1 MGDDKKMAWKK
12 LLSVFGVFFLIM
24 AVWQIVVLE
33 LLKNGVIGTMVA
45 MILICAATVIIFGL
59 VFALI
64 RTLLDVFR
72 QLMGEGTEAGGS
84 GGVAE
89 KANKLAEKDGE
100 IGQLVRTF
108 QESITSFSQVVL
120 GIKKATKELGEVSE
134 DFKHIFKSMTTSLE
148 QTEQA
153 VSEDFKHIFK
163 SMTTSLEQTEQAV
176 TTITDNTISQADHTV
191 DMKEKIDAISRT
203 IDEIAENVSMLA
215 QSAEHMKESNKAAE
229 AIMEELV
236 NISKESGIAIE
247 NVRQQTDLTNQSAQ
261 EIRTATEIIAGIS
274 NQTNLLALNASIEAA
289 RAGEHGRGFAVVAE
303 EIRTLADQSRES
315 TEQIN
320 QIVNTLIDNSNISV
334 EITQKVSEAF
344 VKQNE
349 KIHDTEEIFRSLNEE
364 IKNTSDAVD
373 GISEE
378 VSALDDHKTVIE
390 SGITSLT
397 EFAEQNADSAKVT
410 TENMEEF
417 QQIVD
422 QCNQATERIVT
433 VSDEL
438 VGYLGK
444 VNANVKDK
452 IGGRN

>member
-153 VSEDFKHIFK
+153 V
-163 SMTTSLEQTEQAV
+163 

-247 NVRQQTDLTNQSAQ
+247 NVRQQTD
-261 EIRTATEIIAGIS
+261 
-274 NQTNLLALNASIEAA
+274 LLALNASIEAA

>member
-153 VSEDFKHIFK
+153 V
-163 SMTTSLEQTEQAV
+163 

-191 DMKEKIDAISRT
+191 
-203 IDEIAENVSMLA
+203 EIAENVSMLA

>member
-134 DFKHIFKSMTTSLE
+134 DFKHIFKSMTTSL
-148 QTEQA
+148 
-153 VSEDFKHIFK
+153 D
-163 SMTTSLEQTEQAV
+163 QTEQAV

-191 DMKEKIDAISRT
+191 DMKEKINAISRT

-289 RAGEHGRGFAVVAE
+289 RAGEHGRGFAVVAAEIGTLAKNSADSVAHITELITEINNLVEDAVRQAGNSAQDISGSAELIHTAVDTFDTIFKNIQETSALIGNVVDKINQVDQVATNVAAISE
-303 EIRTLADQSRES
+303 EQAASSDEILATSESMLQQAKNISKNSDQVEQEADNLAVSADQLADQ
-315 TEQIN
+315 
-320 QIVNTLIDNSNISV
+320 
-334 EITQKVSEAF
+334 
-344 VKQNE
+344 VK
-349 KIHDTEEIFRSLNEE
+349 KFR
-364 IKNTSDAVD
+364 I
-373 GISEE
+373 
-378 VSALDDHKTVIE
+378 
-390 SGITSLT
+390 
-397 EFAEQNADSAKVT
+397 
-410 TENMEEF
+410 
-417 QQIVD
+417 
-422 QCNQATERIVT
+422 
-433 VSDEL
+433 
-438 VGYLGK
+438 
-444 VNANVKDK
+444 
-452 IGGRN
+452 

>member
-1 MGDDKKMAWKK
+1 
-12 LLSVFGVFFLIM
+12 
-24 AVWQIVVLE
+24 
-33 LLKNGVIGTMVA
+33 
-45 MILICAATVIIFGL
+45 
-59 VFALI
+59 
-64 RTLLDVFR
+64 
-72 QLMGEGTEAGGS
+72 
-84 GGVAE
+84 
-89 KANKLAEKDGE
+89 
-100 IGQLVRTF
+100 
-108 QESITSFSQVVL
+108 
-120 GIKKATKELGEVSE
+120 
-134 DFKHIFKSMTTSLE
+134 
-148 QTEQA
+148 
-153 VSEDFKHIFK
+153 
-163 SMTTSLEQTEQAV
+163 
-176 TTITDNTISQADHTV
+176 
-191 DMKEKIDAISRT
+191 
-203 IDEIAENVSMLA
+203 
-215 QSAEHMKESNKAAE
+215 
-229 AIMEELV
+229 MEELV

-320 QIVNTLIDNSNISV
+320 QIVNTLNISV

-438 VGYLGK
+438 VGSLGK

>member
-1 MGDDKKMAWKK
+1 
-12 LLSVFGVFFLIM
+12 
-24 AVWQIVVLE
+24 
-33 LLKNGVIGTMVA
+33 
-45 MILICAATVIIFGL
+45 
-59 VFALI
+59 
-64 RTLLDVFR
+64 
-72 QLMGEGTEAGGS
+72 
-84 GGVAE
+84 
-89 KANKLAEKDGE
+89 
-100 IGQLVRTF
+100 
-108 QESITSFSQVVL
+108 
-120 GIKKATKELGEVSE
+120 
-134 DFKHIFKSMTTSLE
+134 
-148 QTEQA
+148 
-153 VSEDFKHIFK
+153 
-163 SMTTSLEQTEQAV
+163 MTTSLEQTEQAV

-390 SGITSLT
+390 SAIRRQSGL
-397 EFAEQNADSAKVT
+397 
-410 TENMEEF
+410 
-417 QQIVD
+417 
-422 QCNQATERIVT
+422 
-433 VSDEL
+433 
-438 VGYLGK
+438 
-444 VNANVKDK
+444 
-452 IGGRN
+452 

>member
-153 VSEDFKHIFK
+153 V
-163 SMTTSLEQTEQAV
+163 

-229 AIMEELV
+229 AITEELV

-247 NVRQQTDLTNQSAQ
+247 NVRQQTAQ

>member
-12 LLSVFGVFFLIM
+12 LLSIFGVFFLIM

-134 DFKHIFKSMTTSLE
+134 DFKHIFKSMTTSL
-148 QTEQA
+148 
-153 VSEDFKHIFK
+153 D
-163 SMTTSLEQTEQAV
+163 QTEQAV

-247 NVRQQTDLTNQSAQ
+247 NVRQQTDLTNQSAMQ
-261 EIRTATEIIAGIS
+261 IRTVTEIIAGIS
-274 NQTNLLALNASIEAA
+274 SQTNLLALNASIEAA
-289 RAGEHGRGFAVVAE
+289 RAGECFH
-303 EIRTLADQSRES
+303 
-315 TEQIN
+315 
-320 QIVNTLIDNSNISV
+320 
-334 EITQKVSEAF
+334 
-344 VKQNE
+344 
-349 KIHDTEEIFRSLNEE
+349 
-364 IKNTSDAVD
+364 
-373 GISEE
+373 
-378 VSALDDHKTVIE
+378 
-390 SGITSLT
+390 
-397 EFAEQNADSAKVT
+397 
-410 TENMEEF
+410 
-417 QQIVD
+417 
-422 QCNQATERIVT
+422 
-433 VSDEL
+433 
-438 VGYLGK
+438 
-444 VNANVKDK
+444 
-452 IGGRN
+452 

>member
-1 MGDDKKMAWKK
+1 MEDKKMGDDKKMAWKK

-134 DFKHIFKSMTTSLE
+134 DFKHIFKSMTTSL
-148 QTEQA
+148 
-153 VSEDFKHIFK
+153 D
-163 SMTTSLEQTEQAV
+163 QTEQAV

-191 DMKEKIDAISRT
+191 D
-203 IDEIAENVSMLA
+203 
-215 QSAEHMKESNKAAE
+215 MKESNKAAE

>member
-134 DFKHIFKSMTTSLE
+134 DFKHIFKSMTTSL
-148 QTEQA
+148 
-153 VSEDFKHIFK
+153 D
-163 SMTTSLEQTEQAV
+163 QTEQAV

-191 DMKEKIDAISRT
+191 DMKEKINAISRT
-203 IDEIAENVSMLA
+203 IDAIAENVSMLA

-349 KIHDTEEIFRSLNEE
+349 KIH
-364 IKNTSDAVD
+364 

>member
-134 DFKHIFKSMTTSLE
+134 DFKHIFKSMTTSL
-148 QTEQA
+148 
-153 VSEDFKHIFK
+153 D
-163 SMTTSLEQTEQAV
+163 QTEQAV

-191 DMKEKIDAISRT
+191 DMKEKINAISRT

-334 EITQKVSEAF
+334 EITQKVSE
-344 VKQNE
+344 
-349 KIHDTEEIFRSLNEE
+349 EIFRSLNEE

>member
-1 MGDDKKMAWKK
+1 MDDTKKMAWKK
-12 LLSVFGVFFLIM
+12 LLGAFVIFFLIT
-24 AVWQIVVLE
+24 AVWQVVVLE
-33 LLKNGVIGTMVA
+33 LLKNGVINTLVA
-45 MILICAATVIIFGL
+45 MVLICLVTVVVFGL
-59 VFALI
+59 VFI
-64 RTLLDVFR
+64 SVKTLLDAFR
-72 QLMGEGTEAGGS
+72 QLMNDGKEVELS
-84 GGVAE
+84 DGVAK
-89 KANKLAEKDGE
+89 KANKLAENNGE

-108 QESITSFSQVVL
+108 QESISSFSQVVL

-134 DFKHIFKSMTTSLE
+134 DFKHIFKSMTTSLD
-148 QTEQA
+148 QTG
-153 VSEDFKHIFK
+153 K
-163 SMTTSLEQTEQAV
+163 AV

-191 DMKEKIDAISRT
+191 DMKEKIDAISST
-203 IDEIAENVSMLA
+203 IDEIAENISMLA

-236 NISKESGIAIE
+236 NISRESGVAIE

-320 QIVNTLIDNSNISV
+320 QIVNTLIDNSNVSV

-364 IKNTSDAVD
+364 IKNTSDAVE
-373 GISEE
+373 GISGE
-378 VSALDDHKTVIE
+378 VNALDEHKTVIE
-390 SGITSLT
+390 SGIASLT

-422 QCNQATERIVT
+422 QCNHATERIVS

-444 VNANVKDK
+444 VNANVNERMN
-452 IGGRN
+452 GRN

>member
-1 MGDDKKMAWKK
+1 MSLRSDLQKIANDIPPGAHVLDLGCGDGE
-12 LLSVFGVFFLIM
+12 LLAYLAARGVSGYGVEIDVDNVIACVERGVDVIQGDLEAGLAGFADQSFD
-24 AVWQIVVLE
+24 VVVLSQT
-33 LLKNGVIGTMVA
+33 IQA
-45 MILICAATVIIFGL
+45 M
-59 VFALI
+59 
-64 RTLLDVFR
+64 
-72 QLMGEGTEAGGS
+72 
-84 GGVAE
+84 
-89 KANKLAEKDGE
+89 K
-100 IGQLVRTF
+100 
-108 QESITSFSQVVL
+108 
-120 GIKKATKELGEVSE
+120 
-134 DFKHIFKSMTTSLE
+134 
-148 QTEQA
+148 
-153 VSEDFKHIFK
+153 
-163 SMTTSLEQTEQAV
+163 QTEQAV

>member
-134 DFKHIFKSMTTSLE
+134 DFKHIFKSMTTSL
-148 QTEQA
+148 
-153 VSEDFKHIFK
+153 D
-163 SMTTSLEQTEQAV
+163 QTEQAV

-289 RAGEHGRGFAVVAE
+289 RAGEHGRGFAVVAAEIGTLAKNSADSVAHITELITEINNLVEDAVRQAGNSAQDISGSAELIHTAVDTFDTIFKNIQETSALIGNVVDKINQVDQVATNVAAISE
-303 EIRTLADQSRES
+303 EQAASSDEILATSESMLQQAKNISKNSDQVEQEADNLAVSADQLADQ
-315 TEQIN
+315 
-320 QIVNTLIDNSNISV
+320 
-334 EITQKVSEAF
+334 
-344 VKQNE
+344 VKQ
-349 KIHDTEEIFRSLNEE
+349 FR
-364 IKNTSDAVD
+364 I
-373 GISEE
+373 
-378 VSALDDHKTVIE
+378 
-390 SGITSLT
+390 
-397 EFAEQNADSAKVT
+397 
-410 TENMEEF
+410 
-417 QQIVD
+417 
-422 QCNQATERIVT
+422 
-433 VSDEL
+433 
-438 VGYLGK
+438 
-444 VNANVKDK
+444 
-452 IGGRN
+452 

>member
-134 DFKHIFKSMTTSLE
+134 DFKHIFKSMTTSL
-148 QTEQA
+148 
-153 VSEDFKHIFK
+153 D
-163 SMTTSLEQTEQAV
+163 QTEQAV

-191 DMKEKIDAISRT
+191 DMKEKINAISRT

-303 EIRTLADQSRES
+303 
-315 TEQIN
+315 EQIN

>member
-1 MGDDKKMAWKK
+1 MRRRAR
-12 LLSVFGVFFLIM
+12 
-24 AVWQIVVLE
+24 E
-33 LLKNGVIGTMVA
+33 
-45 MILICAATVIIFGL
+45 
-59 VFALI
+59 
-64 RTLLDVFR
+64 
-72 QLMGEGTEAGGS
+72 
-84 GGVAE
+84 
-89 KANKLAEKDGE
+89 
-100 IGQLVRTF
+100 
-108 QESITSFSQVVL
+108 
-120 GIKKATKELGEVSE
+120 
-134 DFKHIFKSMTTSLE
+134 
-148 QTEQA
+148 
-153 VSEDFKHIFK
+153 
-163 SMTTSLEQTEQAV
+163 
-176 TTITDNTISQADHTV
+176 
-191 DMKEKIDAISRT
+191 
-203 IDEIAENVSMLA
+203 
-215 QSAEHMKESNKAAE
+215 
-229 AIMEELV
+229 
-236 NISKESGIAIE
+236 
-247 NVRQQTDLTNQSAQ
+247 
-261 EIRTATEIIAGIS
+261 
-274 NQTNLLALNASIEAA
+274 NASIEAA

>member
-1 MGDDKKMAWKK
+1 
-12 LLSVFGVFFLIM
+12 
-24 AVWQIVVLE
+24 
-33 LLKNGVIGTMVA
+33 MVA

-153 VSEDFKHIFK
+153 V
-163 SMTTSLEQTEQAV
+163 
-176 TTITDNTISQADHTV
+176 TTITDNAISQADHTV
-191 DMKEKIDAISRT
+191 DMK
-203 IDEIAENVSMLA
+203 A

>member
-1 MGDDKKMAWKK
+1 M
-12 LLSVFGVFFLIM
+12 
-24 AVWQIVVLE
+24 
-33 LLKNGVIGTMVA
+33 
-45 MILICAATVIIFGL
+45 C
-59 VFALI
+59 I
-64 RTLLDVFR
+64 RDR
-72 QLMGEGTEAGGS
+72 
-84 GGVAE
+84 
-89 KANKLAEKDGE
+89 
-100 IGQLVRTF
+100 
-108 QESITSFSQVVL
+108 
-120 GIKKATKELGEVSE
+120 KELGE
-134 DFKHIFKSMTTSLE
+134 
-148 QTEQA
+148 

-349 KIHDTEEIFRSLNEE
+349 KIHDTEEILSL
-364 IKNTSDAVD
+364 IH
-373 GISEE
+373 ISEP
-378 VSALDDHKTVIE
+378 T
-390 SGITSLT
+390 
-397 EFAEQNADSAKVT
+397 
-410 TENMEEF
+410 
-417 QQIVD
+417 
-422 QCNQATERIVT
+422 RP
-433 VSDEL
+433 
-438 VGYLGK
+438 Y
-444 VNANVKDK
+444 
-452 IGGRN
+452 

>member
-1 MGDDKKMAWKK
+1 M
-12 LLSVFGVFFLIM
+12 
-24 AVWQIVVLE
+24 
-33 LLKNGVIGTMVA
+33 
-45 MILICAATVIIFGL
+45 
-59 VFALI
+59 
-64 RTLLDVFR
+64 
-72 QLMGEGTEAGGS
+72 
-84 GGVAE
+84 
-89 KANKLAEKDGE
+89 
-100 IGQLVRTF
+100 RTF

-120 GIKKATKELGEVSE
+120 GIKKATKELGE
-134 DFKHIFKSMTTSLE
+134 
-148 QTEQA
+148 

-364 IKNTSDAVD
+364 IKNTSDA
-373 GISEE
+373 
-378 VSALDDHKTVIE
+378 LDDHKTVIE

>member
-12 LLSVFGVFFLIM
+12 LLSIFGVFFLIM

-134 DFKHIFKSMTTSLE
+134 DFKHIFKSMTTSL
-148 QTEQA
+148 
-153 VSEDFKHIFK
+153 D
-163 SMTTSLEQTEQAV
+163 QTEQAV

-191 DMKEKIDAISRT
+191 DMKEKINAISRT

-261 EIRTATEIIAGIS
+261 EIRTATEIIAGFLIR
-274 NQTNLLALNASIEAA
+274 QTFL
-289 RAGEHGRGFAVVAE
+289 H
-303 EIRTLADQSRES
+303 
-315 TEQIN
+315 
-320 QIVNTLIDNSNISV
+320 
-334 EITQKVSEAF
+334 
-344 VKQNE
+344 
-349 KIHDTEEIFRSLNEE
+349 
-364 IKNTSDAVD
+364 
-373 GISEE
+373 
-378 VSALDDHKTVIE
+378 
-390 SGITSLT
+390 
-397 EFAEQNADSAKVT
+397 
-410 TENMEEF
+410 
-417 QQIVD
+417 
-422 QCNQATERIVT
+422 
-433 VSDEL
+433 
-438 VGYLGK
+438 
-444 VNANVKDK
+444 
-452 IGGRN
+452 

>member
-153 VSEDFKHIFK
+153 V
-163 SMTTSLEQTEQAV
+163 

-191 DMKEKIDAISRT
+191 DMKEK
-203 IDEIAENVSMLA
+203 
-215 QSAEHMKESNKAAE
+215 NKAAE

-236 NISKESGIAIE
+236 NISTESGIAIE

-315 TEQIN
+315 TE
-320 QIVNTLIDNSNISV
+320 
-334 EITQKVSEAF
+334 
-344 VKQNE
+344 
-349 KIHDTEEIFRSLNEE
+349 
-364 IKNTSDAVD
+364 
-373 GISEE
+373 
-378 VSALDDHKTVIE
+378 
-390 SGITSLT
+390 
-397 EFAEQNADSAKVT
+397 
-410 TENMEEF
+410 
-417 QQIVD
+417 
-422 QCNQATERIVT
+422 
-433 VSDEL
+433 
-438 VGYLGK
+438 
-444 VNANVKDK
+444 
-452 IGGRN
+452 

>member
-1 MGDDKKMAWKK
+1 MEDKKMGDDKKMAWKK

-153 VSEDFKHIFK
+153 V
-163 SMTTSLEQTEQAV
+163 

-247 NVRQQTDLTNQSAQ
+247 NVRQ

>member
-120 GIKKATKELGEVSE
+120 GIKRATKELGE
-134 DFKHIFKSMTTSLE
+134 
-148 QTEQA
+148 

-191 DMKEKIDAISRT
+191 D
-203 IDEIAENVSMLA
+203 
-215 QSAEHMKESNKAAE
+215 MKESNKAAE

>member
-1 MGDDKKMAWKK
+1 
-12 LLSVFGVFFLIM
+12 
-24 AVWQIVVLE
+24 
-33 LLKNGVIGTMVA
+33 MVA

-134 DFKHIFKSMTTSLE
+134 DFKHIFKSM
-148 QTEQA
+148 
-153 VSEDFKHIFK
+153 
-163 SMTTSLEQTEQAV
+163 
-176 TTITDNTISQADHTV
+176 
-191 DMKEKIDAISRT
+191 